1 MLLALFGPAASEF
14 RYGHGVVLGLTILV
28 IISGVHS
35 IRLVDER
42 HRYALGLAVPL
53 CILSLMSLFVHHEWI
68 VVIDHLLSL
77 VFLGLVVKV
86 MLDHVMAQRAVSSD
100 LIRAGLVV
108 YLLVGIWFADVY
120 ALFEFLAPGSFNGDI
135 AATVSAGG
143 EGGGRIHSTRFT
155 YYSLV
160 TLTTLGYGDITPAS
174 TLARS
179 FSAVEAIIGPVFLA
193 VFIGRLVGVQVAQ
206 GSNTDN
212 D

>member
-1 MLLALFGPAASEF
+1 MLWP
-14 RYGHGVVLGLTILV
+14 RT
-28 IISGVHS
+28 
-35 IRLVDER
+35 
-42 HRYALGLAVPL
+42 
-53 CILSLMSLFVHHEWI
+53 
-68 VVIDHLLSL
+68 
-77 VFLGLVVKV
+77 
-86 MLDHVMAQRAVSSD
+86 VSSD

-206 GSNTDN
+206 ASNTDN